1 MTHVPSRQ
9 KAILRIEE
17 NHKKCVGDII
27 PHRLNYKKLV
37 RG

>member
-17 NHKKCVGDII
+17 NHKKRVSDII
-27 PHRLNYKKLV
+27 PERMEH
-37 RG
+37 